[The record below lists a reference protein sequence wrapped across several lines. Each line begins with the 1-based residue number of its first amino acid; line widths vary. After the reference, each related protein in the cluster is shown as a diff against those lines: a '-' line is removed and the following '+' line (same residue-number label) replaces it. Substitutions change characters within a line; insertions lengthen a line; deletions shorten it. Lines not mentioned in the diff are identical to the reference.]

1 MSPCKKSI
9 LFISI
14 LFSTVHLY
22 AQIYHVE
29 PLNWWVGMKN
39 PNVQLI
45 VNGKN
50 IAAATPEIKYPGV
63 SISKITLAESKNY
76 IFIDLT
82 IAPSTLPGNF
92 PIIFKIGEKTVQK
105 YTYSLLQRE
114 AGSENLKGFSASDVI
129 YLITPDRFA
138 NGDPKNDVVPTMLET
153 KLNRKDQSGRHGG
166 DLRGIINSLD
176 YIENMGFTAIW
187 PSPVL
192 ENNMPEYSYHGYAI
206 TDFYKVDPRFGTLDD
221 YKELSKKAKQ
231 KGIKLIFD
239 DVVNHSGIK
248 YWWMDDLPFKTWIN
262 HPDSFVMTNHRRT
275 TNEDLYASNYD
286 KELMSKGWFW
296 TNMPDLNGSNE
307 FMANYLIQ
315 NSIWWIETLQL
326 GGIRQDTYCYSDK
339 SFLTKWSCSLMSE
352 YPNFSIVGEEWSY
365 NPLIVSYW
373 QQGKKN
379 HDGYTGCLKS
389 SMDFPTQM
397 ALVQAL
403 KESESS
409 DFSKGM
415 TRIYEGL
422 ANDFVYPNPN
432 ALLVFGDNHDMDRI
446 YTQLDKNLD
455 LTKIALTYLFT
466 IRGIPQVYYGTEVLM
481 DNTGFNG
488 NHGVIRTD
496 FPGGWATDSVNAITG
511 KGLSSDQQN
520 MQNYVRKL
528 LNWRKN
534 NSTISNGKT
543 LHFAPFDGI
552 YVYFRYTDNETIM
565 VVINKNEKEINL
577 DSKRFSEILSN
588 KNKATE
594 VLNGEIFQLNAG
606 IKLNAKSAT
615 IFKIE

>member
-1 MSPCKKSI
+1 MSPCKKAI
-9 LFISI
+9 IFISI
-14 LFSTVHLY
+14 FFSTVNLY

-39 PNVQLI
+39 PNVQI
-45 VNGKN
+45 MINGKN
-50 IAAATPEIKYPGV
+50 IAATTPEIKYPGV
-63 SISKITLAESKNY
+63 SITKITSGESKNF

-92 PIIFKIGEKTVQK
+92 PIVFKIGEKTVQK

-114 AGSENLKGFSASDVI
+114 AGAENLKGFSASDVI

-153 KLNRKDQSGRHGG
+153 KIDRKDQSGRHGG
-166 DLRGIINSLD
+166 DLRGIINNLD

-192 ENNMPEYSYHGYAI
+192 ENNMPQYSYHGYAI

-239 DVVNHSGIK
+239 GVVNHSGSK

-262 HPDSFVMTNHRRT
+262 YPDSFVMTNHRRT

-286 KELMSKGWFW
+286 KELMTKGWFW
-296 TNMPDLNGSNE
+296 TNMPDLNGANE

-339 SFLTKWSCSLMSE
+339 SFLTNWSCSIMKE
-352 YPNFSIVGEEWSY
+352 YPNFSMVGEEWSY

-389 SMDFPTQM
+389 SMDFPTQT
-397 ALVQAL
+397 AIVQAL

-422 ANDFVYPNPN
+422 ANDFIYANPN

-481 DNTGFNG
+481 DNTGFHD

-496 FPGGWATDSVNAITG
+496 FPGGWAADSVNAFTG

-520 MQNYVRKL
+520 MQNYVKRL

-534 NSTISNGKT
+534 NSTISTGKT

-565 VVINKNEKEINL
+565 VVINKNDKEIKL
-577 DSKRFSEILSN
+577 DNKRFDEILAN

-594 VLNGEIFQLNAG
+594 VLNGESFQLNTG
-606 IKLNAKSAT
+606 IKLNAKSAI

>member
-1 MSPCKKSI
+1 MKILIKSLLI
-9 LFISI
+9 LFIFI
-14 LFSTVHLY
+14 WNPFLQ
-22 AQIYHVE
+22 AQIQRVE

-39 PNVQLI
+39 PNLQLL
-45 VNGKN
+45 VYGKN
-50 IAAATPEIKYPGV
+50 IAETTPEINYDGVKINSSIPGD
-63 SISKITLAESKNY
+63 SKNY
-76 IFIDLT
+76 LFINLT
-82 IAPSTLPGNF
+82 IAPSTRPGNF
-92 PIIFKIGEKTVQK
+92 VINFKLGNKTKEKYN
-105 YTYSLLQRE
+105 YTLLPRE
-114 AGSENLKGFSASDVI
+114 TGAADLKGFSASDVI

-138 NGDPKNDVVPTMLET
+138 NGDPKNDIVPTMLE
-153 KLNRKDQSGRHGG
+153 KKIDRKDQSGRHGG
-166 DLRGIINSLD
+166 DLRGIINNLD

-192 ENNMPEYSYHGYAI
+192 ENNMPQYSYHGYAI
-206 TDFYKVDPRFGTLDD
+206 TDYYKVDPRFGTLED

-239 DVVNHSGIK
+239 GVVNHSGSK

-286 KELMSKGWFW
+286 KELMTKGWFW
-296 TNMPDLNGSNE
+296 TNMPDLNGANE

-339 SFLTKWSCSLMSE
+339 SFLTKWSCSIMNE
-352 YPNFSIVGEEWSY
+352 YPNFSMVGEEWSY

-389 SMDFPTQM
+389 SMDFPTQT
-397 ALVQAL
+397 AIVQAL

-409 DFSKGM
+409 DFSKGL

-422 ANDFVYPNPN
+422 GNDFVYANPN

-481 DNTGFNG
+481 DNTGFSG

-496 FPGGWATDSVNAITG
+496 FPGGWATDSVNALTG
-511 KGLSSDQQN
+511 KGLSADQQN
-520 MQNYVRKL
+520 MQNYLKKL

-552 YVYFRYTDNETIM
+552 YAYFRYNENETIM
-565 VVINKNEKEINL
+565 VVINKNEKEMKL
-577 DSKRFSEILSN
+577 DTKRFDEILSN
-588 KNKATE
+588 KNKATN
-594 VLNGEIFQLNAG
+594 VLTAQSFNFKEG
-606 IKLNAKSAT
+606 IKLNPKSAT